1 MPLKTIGDL
10 KQFLQEKIEQLDD
23 YTDNTKLNWCSNTYF
38 LENQTEFLATREGF
52 INFDNP
58 SAED

>member
-23 YTDNTKLNWCSNTYF
+23 YTDDTKLNWCSNTYF
-38 LENQTEFLATREGF
+38 FRESNRIF
-52 INFDNP
+52 SNK
-58 SAED
+58 